1 MRRARATDSARSD
14 VLVHVGLLGFD
25 GNASPARATAARPGD
40 LFAGDFDRWICD
52 LMMRYPS
59 LGFTVLC
66 LLSST
71 SAGAAD
77 VRWRVVV
84 SSSDSRIA
92 LPQLPDD
99 HVPIGV
105 GLADG
110 GAGML
115 GFQLRPS
122 GSSPVDGNW
131 VERGSM
137 LSQYAALG
145 AAGALGPGRGGAE
158 STHVFRRLYY
168 GDSAG
173 AGARAFGA
181 TANDP
186 SQSAGDAS
194 SGLWLWNGG
203 GNVEIARYGSEGA
216 LGPGID
222 GYVYKSFHHVDD
234 TDNEFNVWMLPQR
247 RVLFAGRIGATT
259 ATLGDDGLSVHTPGL
274 GNRPC
279 MLPGSAAPE
288 FAPGVN
294 SATFTGISALKS
306 ISRRGEVYALA
317 GVRNSATGWS
327 ASGIWQFCD
336 GAPRAA
342 VLTGDVGDYGPGFP
356 GGSAVFGGDSNGLRN
371 YIAPS
376 VAGGFYFSSGGRMS
390 PASGAPTFFG
400 LFHHDGTRNRPIL
413 LQNSEGQYGPQ
424 IAGYVFSNPTV
435 PYDVKAAGRYAAL
448 KIAISPVGDGSSDY
462 PGLWRIAD
470 DGSIE
475 PVAVSGSISPYT
487 PAPGR
492 IWNGTFYRY
501 AVFDD
506 GDIVTLASTKDTAD
520 ASTAISWWRLSPGAA
535 PVEILKVGDLV
546 DVPTPSGVVTKAVTA
561 IDPIYSIALPPPA
574 GRDTFFTADGAVITS
589 DVKLRDFG
597 TTTVVLRGQAARPDY
612 IFTDGV
618 D

>member
-1 MRRARATDSARSD
+1 MRHSI
-14 VLVHVGLLGFD
+14 
-25 GNASPARATAARPGD
+25 P
-40 LFAGDFDRWICD
+40 
-52 LMMRYPS
+52 
-59 LGFTVLC
+59 GFTALC
-66 LLSST
+66 LLLST
-71 SAGAAD
+71 TIHAAD
-77 VRWRVVV
+77 ARWRVVV

-92 LPQLPDD
+92 LPQLPTD

-110 GAGML
+110 GAGLL
-115 GFQLRPS
+115 GFQMRPS
-122 GSSPVDGNW
+122 GSLTNDGNW
-131 VERGSM
+131 VERNSM
-137 LSQYAALG
+137 LSPYAALG
-145 AAGALGPGRGGAE
+145 VTGALGPGRGGAE
-158 STHVFRRLYY
+158 STHAFRRLYY

-194 SGLWLWNGG
+194 SGIWLWNGG
-203 GNVEIARYGSEGA
+203 ANVEIARYGSEGA

-234 TDNEFNVWMLPQR
+234 TDNEFNVWMLPHR

-259 ATLGDDGLSVHTPGL
+259 ATLGSDGLSVYTPGL

-279 MLPGSAAPE
+279 MLPGSATPE
-288 FAPGVN
+288 YAPGVAG
-294 SATFTGISALKS
+294 ATFNTISSLKS

-317 GVRNSATGWS
+317 SARNNATGWS

-356 GGSAVFGGDSNGLRN
+356 GGTAIFGGDSNGLRS

-390 PASGAPTFFG
+390 TVSGAPTFFG
-400 LFHHDGTRNRPIL
+400 LFHHDGTRNRPIA

-435 PYDVKAAGRYAAL
+435 PYDIKAAGRYAAL
-448 KIAISPVGDGSSDY
+448 KVSISPVDAASTDY
-462 PGLWRIAD
+462 PGLWRVAD
-470 DGSIE
+470 DGSVE

-501 AVFDD
+501 AIFDN
-506 GDIVTLASTKDTAD
+506 GDIVTLASTQDTAN

-535 PVEILKVGDLV
+535 PVEILKIGDLV
-546 DVPTPSGVVTKAVTA
+546 DVPTPSGVVAKAVTA
-561 IDPIYSIALPPPA
+561 IDPTYSIALPPPA
-574 GRDTFFTADGAVITS
+574 GRDTFFNAGGAVLTS
-589 DVKLRDFG
+589 DVKLQDFG
-597 TTTVVLRGQAARPDY
+597 STTLVLRGQAARADY
-612 IFTDGV
+612 LFAD
-618 D
+618 DFD